1 MRRSEV
7 KTGKGKT
14 SGMMG
19 TFFKLANNLK
29 HIKAKMVLFFAGILL
44 LSTQC
49 PGCGNTENGSG
60 NQNGISNGENT
71 MSETDTSTESASTE
85 FQRELVTSAE
95 AEDGEMLGKAKVE
108 SSVSGYSGSGYVDG
122 LAADGDG
129 VKISFS
135 VEKEGFYDLDF
146 TCATS
151 GGYKEN
157 YVFVDGESIG
167 NLTGDTKDFGKVTI
181 PHVYLTAG
189 KHEVKV
195 EKYWGYA
202 LVDRL
207 DVMTAAPFDTSLYD
221 VKVGLSDAKAST
233 NAKKIYQYLKDNYG
247 KNIISG
253 QYCDEG
259 IFGHEMA
266 VIWKATKKFPAMVGL
281 DMIEYSPSRVAN
293 GSQGKS
299 IDHAIQA
306 WEEGS
311 LVTMCWHWNAPKDYL
326 TGQWYSGFYKEHT
339 NINLDKIMS
348 GQDQKGYDLLISD
361 MDAIAKELTKLRDK
375 DVPVLWRPLHEASGG
390 WFWWGNC
397 SADSYKK
404 LYRLMY
410 QKFTEEYEL
419 HNLIW
424 VWNGQ
429 SADWFPGEDVV
440 DILGIDIYPGEH
452 VYTSQYPKYI
462 ETAKCSAE
470 TRIVTLSENGCLV
483 DPDLALRDG
492 AMWSYFG
499 TWGGEFVTE
508 SKTLNAYSEKYTDEE
523 MLIKVYNHEKVITR
537 DELPDFSTYPVGE

>member
-1 MRRSEV
+1 
-7 KTGKGKT
+7 
-14 SGMMG
+14 
-19 TFFKLANNLK
+19 
-29 HIKAKMVLFFAGILL
+29 
-44 LSTQC
+44 
-49 PGCGNTENGSG
+49 
-60 NQNGISNGENT
+60 
-71 MSETDTSTESASTE
+71 
-85 FQRELVTSAE
+85 
-95 AEDGEMLGKAKVE
+95 
-108 SSVSGYSGSGYVDG
+108 
-122 LAADGDG
+122 
-129 VKISFS
+129 
-135 VEKEGFYDLDF
+135 
-146 TCATS
+146 
-151 GGYKEN
+151 
-157 YVFVDGESIG
+157 
-167 NLTGDTKDFGKVTI
+167 
-181 PHVYLTAG
+181 
-189 KHEVKV
+189 
-195 EKYWGYA
+195 
-202 LVDRL
+202 
-207 DVMTAAPFDTSLYD
+207 MTAAPFDTSLYD

-299 IDHAIQA
+299 IDLAIQA

-339 NINLDKIMS
+339 NINLDKIMN

-390 WFWWGNC
+390 WFWWGDC
-397 SADSYKK
+397 SAESYKK

-462 ETAKCSAE
+462 ETVECSAE
-470 TRIVTLSENGCLV
+470 TRIVALSENGCLV

-508 SKTLNAYSEKYTDEE
+508 SKTLNAYSEKYTEEE

-537 DELPDFSTYPVGE
+537 DELPDFTTYPVGE